1 MAKFTA
7 NPSLRRQI
15 ESAVDRGLAAAV
27 VELQAG
33 IKEMLSRPG
42 GGRIYVKS
50 TARKSGNGKT
60 YMAPN
65 ARAMKRARA
74 LGIKPR
80 VIGRGAARRFWITAG
95 EANRIYFSALQA
107 SSKRGAKA
115 KNIRELGFHQA
126 SAPGQPPAPDTG
138 MLRRS
143 WQVGQP
149 EKTGTR
155 RVHRLGSNV
164 KYARRMEFGGTD
176 KRGITILPRPYVA
189 PTIARYGPKAVEAF
203 RSVVAGTLA
212 AGASVTIGRSP

>member
-1 MAKFTA
+1 M
-7 NPSLRRQI
+7 
-15 ESAVDRGLAAAV
+15 DRGLAAAV

-50 TARKSGNGKT
+50 TARKGGNGKT
-60 YMAPN
+60 FMAPN

-74 LGIKPR
+74 LGIQPR
-80 VIGRGAARRFWITAG
+80 AIGRGAARRFWITAG

-107 SSKRGAKA
+107 SSKRGAKS
-115 KNIRELGFHQA
+115 KSMRDLGFHRA

-143 WQVGQP
+143 WQVGRM

-155 RVHRLGSNV
+155 RVYRLGSNV
-164 KYARRMEFGGTD
+164 RYAKRMEFGG
-176 KRGITILPRPYVA
+176 GNILPRPYVA
-189 PTIARYGPKAVEAF
+189 PTIAQYGPKAVEAF